1 MSRVN
6 KSKHYSH
13 ALVRS
18 IFRYIADVL
27 RCVRGWLRHLPAA
40 LFAGYAGV
48 SSGRGRWLRDA
59 FSGQKNGGND
69 TLDIRRRNFIKL
81 TVFGGAI
88 FLVGRYFGPFVNM
101 LRGDTVIN
109 ETLFSNFKV
118 TETGKELRVTDDEGE
133 EFLIIEKEN
142 F

>member
-27 RCVRGWLRHLPAA
+27 RCVRGGLRRFSSA

-48 SSGRGRWLRDA
+48 SSGRGRMSMDDA
-59 FSGQKNGGND
+59 
-69 TLDIRRRNFIKL
+69 LDMRRRNFIKL
-81 TVFGGAI
+81 TVFGGAV
-88 FLVGRYFGPFVNM
+88 FLAGKYFGPFVNM